1 MFMVEDFLKMQMQD
15 LYLDKEK
22 LMKNIYYIYMI
33 YLKNL

>member
-1 MFMVEDFLKMQMQD
+1 MVEDFLKMQMQD